1 MRAPSVKSLLR
12 IEGMD
17 ADVAKRLRGYIH
29 GDSVPFDAKTSGW
42 DRNERI
48 LRGADIAIGAHG
60 VEYIWDD
67 RLGDPSGCWGHP
79 RLAYINMGDTYDATL
94 LYDYTTR
101 TFRVGCW
108 GDVAERLGDH
118 LL

>member
-17 ADVAKRLRGYIH
+17 TDVAKRLRGYIH
-29 GDSVPFDAKTSGW
+29 GDKVPIQAATRGW

-48 LRGADIAIGAHG
+48 LREADIAIGGHG
-60 VEYIWDD
+60 VENIWDK
-67 RLGDPSGCWGHP
+67 RLGDPNGCWGYP
-79 RLAYINMGDTYDATL
+79 RWAYINMGDTYAATL

-108 GDVAERLGDH
+108 GDVAERLGDN